1 MEIQRIRMIADFH
14 VFLLNEKHCY
24 FLDSFMVITIEQ
36 VEYIARLARLEFSD
50 AEKETLSEELSQI
63 LQYMEKLNE
72 LDTEGVEPLSHPTE
86 LVNIMRPDEVQSSFT
101 PKEALENAPSQHNG
115 FFKVPKV
122 IK

>member
-1 MEIQRIRMIADFH
+1 MA
-14 VFLLNEKHCY
+14 
-24 FLDSFMVITIEQ
+24 ITIEQ

-50 AEKETLSEELSQI
+50 AEKVTLSVELSQI

-86 LVNIMRPDEVQSSFT
+86 LVNIMRPDEIKPSFT
-101 PKEALENAPSQHNG
+101 PEEALKNAPAKQDG

>member
-1 MEIQRIRMIADFH
+1 MA
-14 VFLLNEKHCY
+14 
-24 FLDSFMVITIEQ
+24 ITIEQ
-36 VEYIARLARLEFSD
+36 VEHIARLARLQFSD
-50 AEKETLSEELSQI
+50 AEKEMLSEELSQI

-86 LVNIMRPDEVQSSFT
+86 WVNIMRPDEVQPSLT
-101 PKEALENAPSQHNG
+101 REEALKNAPSKQDG

>member
-1 MEIQRIRMIADFH
+1 MA
-14 VFLLNEKHCY
+14 
-24 FLDSFMVITIEQ
+24 ITIEQ
-36 VEYIARLARLEFSD
+36 VEHIARLARLEFSD
-50 AEKETLSEELSQI
+50 AEKETLSVELSQI

-86 LVNIMRPDEVQSSFT
+86 LVNIMRPDERKPSFT
-101 PKEALENAPSQHNG
+101 SEEALNNAPAKQDG

>member
-1 MEIQRIRMIADFH
+1 MA
-14 VFLLNEKHCY
+14 
-24 FLDSFMVITIEQ
+24 ITIEQ
-36 VEYIARLARLEFSD
+36 VEHIARLARLQFSD

-86 LVNIMRPDEVQSSFT
+86 LVNIMRPDEVQPSLT
-101 PKEALENAPSQHNG
+101 QEEALKNAPSKQDG

>member
-1 MEIQRIRMIADFH
+1 MA
-14 VFLLNEKHCY
+14 
-24 FLDSFMVITIEQ
+24 ITIEQ
-36 VEYIARLARLEFSD
+36 VEHIARLARLQFSD

-72 LDTEGVEPLSHPTE
+72 LDTDGVEPLSHPTE
-86 LVNIMRPDEVQSSFT
+86 LLNIMRPDEVQPSFT
-101 PKEALENAPSQHNG
+101 TEEALKNAPSKQDG

>member
-1 MEIQRIRMIADFH
+1 MA
-14 VFLLNEKHCY
+14 
-24 FLDSFMVITIEQ
+24 ITIEQ
-36 VEYIARLARLEFSD
+36 VEHIARLARLEFSD
-50 AEKETLSEELSQI
+50 AEKETLSVELSQI

-86 LVNIMRPDEVQSSFT
+86 LVNIMRLDEAKPSFT
-101 PKEALENAPSQHNG
+101 PEEALKNAPEKQNS

>member
-1 MEIQRIRMIADFH
+1 MA
-14 VFLLNEKHCY
+14 
-24 FLDSFMVITIEQ
+24 ITIEQ
-36 VEYIARLARLEFSD
+36 VEHIARLARLQFSD
-50 AEKETLSEELSQI
+50 AEKEMLSEELSQI

-86 LVNIMRPDEVQSSFT
+86 LVNIMRPDEVQPSLT
-101 PKEALENAPSQHNG
+101 QEEALKNAPSKQDG

>member
-1 MEIQRIRMIADFH
+1 MA
-14 VFLLNEKHCY
+14 
-24 FLDSFMVITIEQ
+24 ITIEQ
-36 VEYIARLARLEFSD
+36 VEHIARLARLQFSD
-50 AEKETLSEELSQI
+50 AEKEMLSEELSQI

-86 LVNIMRPDEVQSSFT
+86 LVNIMRPDKVQPSFT
-101 PKEALENAPSQHNG
+101 PEEALKNAPSKQDG

>member
-1 MEIQRIRMIADFH
+1 MA
-14 VFLLNEKHCY
+14 
-24 FLDSFMVITIEQ
+24 ITIEQ
-36 VEYIARLARLEFSD
+36 VEHIARLARLQFSD

-86 LVNIMRPDEVQSSFT
+86 LVNIMRPDEVQPSLT
-101 PKEALENAPSQHNG
+101 REEALKNAPSKQDG